1 MKKDIS
7 RRTFL
12 AVSAVAATSG
22 LIGNSKPALA
32 EGNADND
39 VVVSS
44 PNAIPYDQLNENT
57 TYDEFVQ
64 FGEKYLSGMPDPKG
78 VSAAENDG
86 ISAYTLEAA
95 PSWSSSGRGPKVL
108 TEGNG
113 NVFLDQALRV
123 IDVSVWN
130 GENDWNAA
138 KASGVDAAILRIS
151 YGTGVIGEN
160 HNIDK
165 WFESNLAGCR
175 NAGMPFG
182 IYAFSYAENAAAARG
197 EAYWNCALME
207 RYGINKDVPFFIDLE
222 KWEDWTGSDGRYHR
236 PPNSAGTY
244 DSIARA
250 YVSTLKNKGYWNVH
264 IYSYLNYLNGVCNTP
279 FIRSYASW
287 VAQYNSVAEYDYK
300 TAPNLKG
307 WQYTSSEDQI
317 GGIGL
322 TSEGVDVSAFPLF
335 FPFSTLYS
343 MGGSANVSRIAGNDS
358 WDTAAAISKKTFSS
372 SSTAV
377 LARGDDFAD
386 AMSATGLAG
395 VLEDGKG
402 APILLTDRNS
412 LSKATLDEL
421 RRLGVKTVYL
431 IGGEVAIKKKVADD
445 LTSAKFEVK
454 RIAGNEA
461 YDTSVVCAKEIL
473 KLDPKATS
481 KAIVAYSQNFQDAL
495 SISSFAYKYHVPIF
509 LQTYGKNSSQRK
521 LTKEATSLLKDTWG
535 KATIYVPGGDG
546 AVATSTVEGVFGS
559 GRVVRKFGNT
569 GYDTSNE
576 LATYFVKEGLLS
588 TDTVVFASGAPA
600 PKGVD
605 ALAGAAIAGRSS
617 APVILLNNNPD
628 MGDYGVTAL
637 EKGKFLQSN
646 YKSVKAGYVLGGT
659 TVMSDSMYRWIKQ
672 II

>member
-39 VVVSS
+39 VVASS
-44 PNAIPYDQLNENT
+44 PDAIPYNQLNENT
-57 TYDEFVQ
+57 AYDEFVQ
-64 FGEKYLSGMPDPKG
+64 FGEKYLSGMPDPK
-78 VSAAENDG
+78 VMSAAENDG
-86 ISAYTLEAA
+86 ISAYTLKAA

-123 IDVSVWN
+123 VDVSEHN
-130 GENDWNAA
+130 GYNDWNAA
-138 KASGVDAAILRIS
+138 KASGVDAAILRIGF
-151 YGTGVIGEN
+151 GTGHVDN
-160 HNIDK
+160 
-165 WFESNLAGCR
+165 WFENNLSGCK

-182 IYAFSYAENAAAARG
+182 IYAFSYADNADAARG
-197 EAYWNCALME
+197 EAYWNCTLME
-207 RYGINKDVPFFIDLE
+207 RFGVGKDVPFFIDLE
-222 KWEDWTGSDGRYHR
+222 EWSWKGSDGRRHYSPTSR
-236 PPNSAGTY
+236 NTY
-244 DSIARA
+244 DSIVRA
-250 YVSTLKNKGYWNVH
+250 YVGALNSKGYWNVH
-264 IYSYLNYLNGVCNTP
+264 VYSYLSYLNGVCNTS

-287 VAQYNSVAEYDYK
+287 VAQYNSVANYDYA
-300 TAPNLKG
+300 TAPNLRA
-307 WQYTSSEDQI
+307 WQFTSTDYINGVGST
-317 GGIGL
+317 G
-322 TSEGVDVSAFPLF
+322 EGVDFSAFSIF

-395 VLEDGKG
+395 ALEGGKG
-402 APILLTDRNS
+402 APILLTDRDS

-431 IGGEVAIKKKVADD
+431 IGGEAAIKKKVAED
-445 LTSAKFEVK
+445 LTSAKIEVK
-454 RIAGNEA
+454 RIAGNES

-546 AVATSTVEGVFGS
+546 AVATSTVEDVFGS
-559 GRVVRKFGNT
+559 SRVVRKYGNT

-588 TDTVVFASGAPA
+588 ADTVVFASGAPA

-646 YKSVKAGYVLGGT
+646 YKSVKTGYVLGGT
-659 TVMSDSMYRWIKQ
+659 TVMPDSMYSWIKQ

>member
-1 MKKDIS
+1 MKKEIS

-12 AVSAVAATSG
+12 AVSAAAATSG

-39 VVVSS
+39 VVASS
-44 PNAIPYDQLNENT
+44 PDAIPYNQLNENT
-57 TYDEFVQ
+57 TYDEFVR
-64 FGEKYLSGMPDPKG
+64 FGEKYLSGMPEPERM
-78 VSAAENDG
+78 SAAENDG
-86 ISAYTLEAA
+86 ISAYSLQPS
-95 PSWSSSGRGPKVL
+95 PSWSSSGGGPKVL

-123 IDVSVWN
+123 VDVSEHN
-130 GENDWNAA
+130 GYNDWNAA
-138 KASGVDAAILRIS
+138 KASGVDAAILRIGF
-151 YGTGVIGEN
+151 GTGHVDG
-160 HNIDK
+160 
-165 WFESNLAGCR
+165 WFENNLSGCK

-182 IYAFSYAENAAAARG
+182 IYAFSYADNADAARG
-197 EAYWNCALME
+197 EAYWNCTLME
-207 RYGINKDVPFFIDLE
+207 RFGVGKDVPFFIDLE
-222 KWEDWTGSDGRYHR
+222 EWSWKGSDGRCHYS
-236 PPNSAGTY
+236 PTSSNTY
-244 DSIARA
+244 DSIVRA
-250 YVSTLKNKGYWNVH
+250 YVGALNSRGYWNVH
-264 IYSYLNYLNGVCNTP
+264 VYSYLSYLNGVCNTS

-287 VAQYNSVAEYDYK
+287 VAQYNSVANYDYA
-300 TAPNLKG
+300 TAPNLRA
-307 WQYTSSEDQI
+307 WQYTSTDYIS
-317 GGIGL
+317 GVGSTG
-322 TSEGVDVSAFPLF
+322 EGVDFSAFSIF

-358 WDTAAAISKKTFSS
+358 WDTAAAISMKTFSS

-395 VLEDGKG
+395 ALEGGKG

-454 RIAGNEA
+454 RIAGNES
-461 YDTSVVCAKEIL
+461 YDTSVLCAKEIL

-509 LQTYGKNSSQRK
+509 LQTYGKDSSQRE
-521 LTKEATSLLKDTWG
+521 LTKEATSLLKETWG

-637 EKGKFLQSN
+637 GKDKILQSN
-646 YKSVKAGYVLGGT
+646 YKSVKTGYVLGGT
-659 TVMSDSMYRWIKQ
+659 TVMPDSMYSWIKQ

>member
-39 VVVSS
+39 VVASS
-44 PNAIPYDQLNENT
+44 PDAIPYNQLNENT
-57 TYDEFVQ
+57 AYDEFVQ
-64 FGEKYLSGMPDPKG
+64 FGEKYLSDMPEPARM
-78 VSAAENDG
+78 SAAVNDG
-86 ISAYTLEAA
+86 ISAYSLQPS
-95 PSWSSSGRGPKVL
+95 PSWSSSGGGPKVL

-123 IDVSVWN
+123 VDVSEHN
-130 GENDWNAA
+130 GYNDWNAA
-138 KASGVDAAILRIS
+138 KASGVDAAILRIGF
-151 YGTGVIGEN
+151 GTGHVDN
-160 HNIDK
+160 
-165 WFESNLAGCR
+165 WFENNLSGCK

-182 IYAFSYAENAAAARG
+182 IYAFSYADNADAARG
-197 EAYWNCALME
+197 EAYWNCTLME
-207 RYGINKDVPFFIDLE
+207 RFGVGKDVPFFIDLE
-222 KWEDWTGSDGRYHR
+222 EWSWKGSDGRPHYSPTSR
-236 PPNSAGTY
+236 NTY
-244 DSIARA
+244 DSIVRA
-250 YVSTLKNKGYWNVH
+250 YVGALNSKGYWNVH
-264 IYSYLNYLNGVCNTP
+264 VYSYLSYLNGVCNTS

-287 VAQYNSVAEYDYK
+287 IAQYNSVANYDYA
-300 TAPNLKG
+300 TAPNLRA
-307 WQYTSSEDQI
+307 WQYTSTDYINGVGST
-317 GGIGL
+317 G
-322 TSEGVDVSAFPLF
+322 EGVDFSAFSIF

-395 VLEDGKG
+395 VLEGGKG
-402 APILLTDRNS
+402 APILLTDRDS

-431 IGGEVAIKKKVADD
+431 IGGEAAIKKKVAED
-445 LTSAKFEVK
+445 LTSAKIEVK
-454 RIAGNEA
+454 RIAGNES

-546 AVATSTVEGVFGS
+546 AVATSTVEDVFGS
-559 GRVVRKFGNT
+559 SRVVRKYGNT

-646 YKSVKAGYVLGGT
+646 FKSVKAGYVLGGT

>member
-1 MKKDIS
+1 
-7 RRTFL
+7 
-12 AVSAVAATSG
+12 
-22 LIGNSKPALA
+22 
-32 EGNADND
+32 
-39 VVVSS
+39 
-44 PNAIPYDQLNENT
+44 
-57 TYDEFVQ
+57 
-64 FGEKYLSGMPDPKG
+64 
-78 VSAAENDG
+78 
-86 ISAYTLEAA
+86 
-95 PSWSSSGRGPKVL
+95 
-108 TEGNG
+108 
-113 NVFLDQALRV
+113 
-123 IDVSVWN
+123 
-130 GENDWNAA
+130 
-138 KASGVDAAILRIS
+138 
-151 YGTGVIGEN
+151 
-160 HNIDK
+160 
-165 WFESNLAGCR
+165 
-175 NAGMPFG
+175 
-182 IYAFSYAENAAAARG
+182 
-197 EAYWNCALME
+197 
-207 RYGINKDVPFFIDLE
+207 
-222 KWEDWTGSDGRYHR
+222 
-236 PPNSAGTY
+236 
-244 DSIARA
+244 
-250 YVSTLKNKGYWNVH
+250 
-264 IYSYLNYLNGVCNTP
+264 
-279 FIRSYASW
+279 
-287 VAQYNSVAEYDYK
+287 
-300 TAPNLKG
+300 
-307 WQYTSSEDQI
+307 
-317 GGIGL
+317 
-322 TSEGVDVSAFPLF
+322 
-335 FPFSTLYS
+335 

-395 VLEDGKG
+395 ALEGGKG

-454 RIAGNEA
+454 RIAGNES
-461 YDTSVVCAKEIL
+461 YDTSVLCAKEIL

-509 LQTYGKNSSQRK
+509 LQTYGKDSSQRE

-535 KATIYVPGGDG
+535 KSTIYVPGGDG

-637 EKGKFLQSN
+637 GKDKLLQSN
-646 YKSVKAGYVLGGT
+646 YKSVKTGYVLGGT
-659 TVMSDSMYRWIKQ
+659 TVMPDSMYRWIKQ

>member
-39 VVVSS
+39 VVASS
-44 PNAIPYDQLNENT
+44 PDAIPYNQLNENT

-64 FGEKYLSGMPDPKG
+64 FGEKYLSDMPEPARM
-78 VSAAENDG
+78 SAAVNDG
-86 ISAYTLEAA
+86 ISAYSLQPS
-95 PSWSSSGRGPKVL
+95 PSWSSSGGGPKVL

-123 IDVSVWN
+123 VDVSEHN
-130 GENDWNAA
+130 GYNDWNAA
-138 KASGVDAAILRIS
+138 KASGVDAAILRIGF
-151 YGTGVIGEN
+151 GTGHVDN
-160 HNIDK
+160 
-165 WFESNLAGCR
+165 WFENNLSGCK

-182 IYAFSYAENAAAARG
+182 IYAFSYADNADAARG
-197 EAYWNCALME
+197 EAYWNCTLME
-207 RYGINKDVPFFIDLE
+207 RFGVGKDVPFFIDLE
-222 KWEDWTGSDGRYHR
+222 EWSWKGSDGRRHYSPTSR
-236 PPNSAGTY
+236 NTY
-244 DSIARA
+244 DSIVRA
-250 YVSTLKNKGYWNVH
+250 YVGALNSKGYWNVH
-264 IYSYLNYLNGVCNTP
+264 VYSYLSYLNGVCNTS

-287 VAQYNSVAEYDYK
+287 VAQYNSVANYDYA
-300 TAPNLKG
+300 TAPNLRA
-307 WQYTSSEDQI
+307 WQFTSTDYINGVGST
-317 GGIGL
+317 G
-322 TSEGVDVSAFPLF
+322 EGVDFSAFSIF

-395 VLEDGKG
+395 ALEGGKG
-402 APILLTDRNS
+402 APILLTDRDS

-431 IGGEVAIKKKVADD
+431 IGGEAAIKKKVAED
-445 LTSAKFEVK
+445 LTSAKIEVK
-454 RIAGNEA
+454 RIAGNES

-546 AVATSTVEGVFGS
+546 AVATSTVEDVFGS
-559 GRVVRKFGNT
+559 SRVVRKYGNT

-588 TDTVVFASGAPA
+588 ADTVVFASGAPA

-646 YKSVKAGYVLGGT
+646 FKSVKAGYVLGGT

>member
-39 VVVSS
+39 VVASS
-44 PNAIPYDQLNENT
+44 PDASPYNQLNENT
-57 TYDEFVQ
+57 AYDEFVQ
-64 FGEKYLSGMPDPKG
+64 FGEKYLSDMPEPARM
-78 VSAAENDG
+78 SAAVNDG
-86 ISAYTLEAA
+86 ISAYSLQPS
-95 PSWSSSGRGPKVL
+95 PSWSSSGGGPKVL

-123 IDVSVWN
+123 VDVSEHN
-130 GENDWNAA
+130 GYNDWNAA
-138 KASGVDAAILRIS
+138 KASGVDAAILRIGF
-151 YGTGVIGEN
+151 GTGHVDN
-160 HNIDK
+160 
-165 WFESNLAGCR
+165 WFENNLSGCK

-182 IYAFSYAENAAAARG
+182 IYAFSYADNADAARG
-197 EAYWNCALME
+197 EAYWNCTLME
-207 RYGINKDVPFFIDLE
+207 RFGVGKDVPFFIDLE
-222 KWEDWTGSDGRYHR
+222 EWSWKGSDGRPHYSPTSR
-236 PPNSAGTY
+236 NTYNS
-244 DSIARA
+244 IVRA
-250 YVSTLKNKGYWNVH
+250 YVGALNSKGYWNVH
-264 IYSYLNYLNGVCNTP
+264 VYSYLSYLNGVCNTS

-287 VAQYNSVAEYDYK
+287 IAQYNSVANYDYA
-300 TAPNLKG
+300 TAPNLRA
-307 WQYTSSEDQI
+307 WQYTSTDYINGVGST
-317 GGIGL
+317 G
-322 TSEGVDVSAFPLF
+322 EGVDFSAFSIF

-395 VLEDGKG
+395 VLEGGKG
-402 APILLTDRNS
+402 APILLTDRDS

-431 IGGEVAIKKKVADD
+431 IGGEAAIKKKVAED
-445 LTSAKFEVK
+445 LTSAEIEVK
-454 RIAGNEA
+454 RIAGNES

-559 GRVVRKFGNT
+559 SRVVRKYGNT

-605 ALAGAAIAGRSS
+605 ALAGAAIAGHSS

-646 YKSVKAGYVLGGT
+646 FKSVKAGYVLGGT

>member
-39 VVVSS
+39 VVASS
-44 PNAIPYDQLNENT
+44 PDAIPYNQLNENT

-64 FGEKYLSGMPDPKG
+64 FGEKYLSDMPEPARM
-78 VSAAENDG
+78 SAAVNDG
-86 ISAYTLEAA
+86 ISAYSLQPS
-95 PSWSSSGRGPKVL
+95 PSWSSSGGGPKVL

-123 IDVSVWN
+123 VDVSEHN
-130 GENDWNAA
+130 GYNDWNAA
-138 KASGVDAAILRIS
+138 KASGVDAAILRIGF
-151 YGTGVIGEN
+151 GTGHVDN
-160 HNIDK
+160 
-165 WFESNLAGCR
+165 WFENNLSGCK

-182 IYAFSYAENAAAARG
+182 IYAFSYADNADAARG
-197 EAYWNCALME
+197 EAYWNCTLME
-207 RYGINKDVPFFIDLE
+207 RFGVGKDVPFFIDLE
-222 KWEDWTGSDGRYHR
+222 EWSWKGSDGRRHYSPTSR
-236 PPNSAGTY
+236 NTY
-244 DSIARA
+244 DSIVRA
-250 YVSTLKNKGYWNVH
+250 YVGALNSKGYWNVH
-264 IYSYLNYLNGVCNTP
+264 VYSYLSYLNGVCNTS

-287 VAQYNSVAEYDYK
+287 VAQYNSVANYDYA
-300 TAPNLKG
+300 TAPNLRA
-307 WQYTSSEDQI
+307 WQFTSTDYINGVGST
-317 GGIGL
+317 G
-322 TSEGVDVSAFPLF
+322 EGVDFSAFSIF

-395 VLEDGKG
+395 ALEGGKG
-402 APILLTDRNS
+402 APILLTDRDS

-431 IGGEVAIKKKVADD
+431 IGGEAAIKKKVAED
-445 LTSAKFEVK
+445 LTSAKIEVK
-454 RIAGNEA
+454 RIAGNES

-546 AVATSTVEGVFGS
+546 AVATSTVEDVFGS
-559 GRVVRKFGNT
+559 SRVVRKYGNT

-588 TDTVVFASGAPA
+588 ADTVVFASGAPA

-646 YKSVKAGYVLGGT
+646 YKSVKTGYVLGGT
-659 TVMSDSMYRWIKQ
+659 TVMPDSMYSWIKQ

>member
-39 VVVSS
+39 VVASS
-44 PNAIPYDQLNENT
+44 PDAIPYNQLNENT
-57 TYDEFVQ
+57 AYDEFVQ
-64 FGEKYLSGMPDPKG
+64 FGEKYLSDMPEPARM
-78 VSAAENDG
+78 SAAVNDG
-86 ISAYTLEAA
+86 ISAYSLQPS
-95 PSWSSSGRGPKVL
+95 PSWSSSGGGPKVL

-123 IDVSVWN
+123 VDVSEHN
-130 GENDWNAA
+130 GYNDWNAA
-138 KASGVDAAILRIS
+138 KASGVDAAILRIGF
-151 YGTGVIGEN
+151 GTGHVDN
-160 HNIDK
+160 
-165 WFESNLAGCR
+165 WFENNLSGCK

-182 IYAFSYAENAAAARG
+182 IYAFSYADNADAARG
-197 EAYWNCALME
+197 EAYWNCTLME
-207 RYGINKDVPFFIDLE
+207 RFGVGKDVPFFIDLE
-222 KWEDWTGSDGRYHR
+222 EWSWKGSDGRPHYSPTSR
-236 PPNSAGTY
+236 NTYNS
-244 DSIARA
+244 IVRA
-250 YVSTLKNKGYWNVH
+250 YVGALNSKGYWNVH
-264 IYSYLNYLNGVCNTP
+264 VYSYLSYLNGVCNTS

-287 VAQYNSVAEYDYK
+287 IAQYNSVANYDYA
-300 TAPNLKG
+300 TAPNLRA
-307 WQYTSSEDQI
+307 WQYTSTDYINGVGST
-317 GGIGL
+317 G
-322 TSEGVDVSAFPLF
+322 EGVDFSAFSIF

-395 VLEDGKG
+395 VLEGGKG
-402 APILLTDRNS
+402 APILLTDRDS

-431 IGGEVAIKKKVADD
+431 IGGEAAIKKKVAED
-445 LTSAKFEVK
+445 LTSAEIEVK
-454 RIAGNEA
+454 RIAGNES

-509 LQTYGKNSSQRK
+509 LQTYGKDSSQRE
-521 LTKEATSLLKDTWG
+521 LTKEATSLLEDAWG

-605 ALAGAAIAGRSS
+605 ALAGAAIAGHSS

-646 YKSVKAGYVLGGT
+646 FKSVKAGYVLGGT

>member
-123 IDVSVWN
+123 VDVSEHN
-130 GENDWNAA
+130 GYNDWNAA
-138 KASGVDAAILRIS
+138 KASGVDAAILRIGF
-151 YGTGVIGEN
+151 GTGNVDDKFEN
-160 HNIDK
+160 
-165 WFESNLAGCR
+165 NLSGCK

-182 IYAFSYAENAAAARG
+182 IYAFSYADNADAARG
-197 EAYWNCALME
+197 EAYWNCTLME
-207 RYGINKDVPFFIDLE
+207 RFGVGKDIPFFIDLE
-222 KWEDWTGSDGRYHR
+222 EWSWKGSDGRPHYSPTSR
-236 PPNSAGTY
+236 NTY
-244 DSIARA
+244 DSIVRA
-250 YVSTLKNKGYWNVH
+250 YVGALNSKGYWNVH
-264 IYSYLNYLNGVCNTP
+264 VYSYLSYLNGVCNTS

-287 VAQYNSVAEYDYK
+287 IAQYNSVANYDYA
-300 TAPNLKG
+300 TAPNLRA
-307 WQYTSSEDQI
+307 WQYTSTDYINGVGST
-317 GGIGL
+317 G
-322 TSEGVDVSAFPLF
+322 EGVDFSAFSIF

-395 VLEDGKG
+395 VLEGGKG

-473 KLDPKATS
+473 RLDPKATS

-509 LQTYGKNSSQRK
+509 LQTYGKDSSQRK
-521 LTKEATSLLKDTWG
+521 LTKEATSLLEDAWG

-605 ALAGAAIAGRSS
+605 ALAGAAVAGRSS
-617 APVILLNNNPD
+617 APIILLNNNPD

-646 YKSVKAGYVLGGT
+646 FKSVKAGYVLGGT

>member
-39 VVVSS
+39 VVASS
-44 PNAIPYDQLNENT
+44 PDAIPYNQLNENT
-57 TYDEFVQ
+57 TYDEFVR
-64 FGEKYLSGMPDPKG
+64 FGEKYLSGMPEPERM
-78 VSAAENDG
+78 SAAENDG
-86 ISAYTLEAA
+86 ISAYSLQPS
-95 PSWSSSGRGPKVL
+95 PSWSSSGGGPKVL

-123 IDVSVWN
+123 VDVSEHN
-130 GENDWNAA
+130 GYNDWNAA
-138 KASGVDAAILRIS
+138 KASGVDAAILRIGF
-151 YGTGVIGEN
+151 GTGHVDG
-160 HNIDK
+160 
-165 WFESNLAGCR
+165 WFENNLSGCK

-182 IYAFSYAENAAAARG
+182 IYAFSYADNADAARG
-197 EAYWNCALME
+197 EAYWNCTLME
-207 RYGINKDVPFFIDLE
+207 RFGVGKDVPFFIDLE
-222 KWEDWTGSDGRYHR
+222 EWSWKGSDGRCHYS
-236 PPNSAGTY
+236 PTSSNTY
-244 DSIARA
+244 DSIVRA
-250 YVSTLKNKGYWNVH
+250 YVGALNSRGYWNVH
-264 IYSYLNYLNGVCNTP
+264 VYSYLSYLNGVCNTS

-287 VAQYNSVAEYDYK
+287 VAQYNSVANYDYA
-300 TAPNLKG
+300 TAPNLRA
-307 WQYTSSEDQI
+307 WQYTSTDYIS
-317 GGIGL
+317 GVGSTG
-322 TSEGVDVSAFPLF
+322 EGVDFSAFSIF

-358 WDTAAAISKKTFSS
+358 WDTAAAISMKTFSS

-395 VLEDGKG
+395 ALEGGKG

-454 RIAGNEA
+454 RIAGNES
-461 YDTSVVCAKEIL
+461 YDTSVLCAKEIL

-509 LQTYGKNSSQRK
+509 LQTYGKDSSQRE
-521 LTKEATSLLKDTWG
+521 LTKEATSLLKETWG

-637 EKGKFLQSN
+637 GKDKFLQSN
-646 YKSVKAGYVLGGT
+646 YKSVKTGYVLGGT
-659 TVMSDSMYRWIKQ
+659 TVMPDSMYSWIKQ

>member
-39 VVVSS
+39 VVASS
-44 PNAIPYDQLNENT
+44 PDAIPYNQLNENT
-57 TYDEFVQ
+57 AYDEFVQ
-64 FGEKYLSGMPDPKG
+64 FGEKYLSDMPEPARM
-78 VSAAENDG
+78 SAAVNDG
-86 ISAYTLEAA
+86 ISAYSLQPS
-95 PSWSSSGRGPKVL
+95 PSWSSSGGGPKVL

-123 IDVSVWN
+123 VDVSEHN
-130 GENDWNAA
+130 GYNDWNAA
-138 KASGVDAAILRIS
+138 KASGVDAAILRIGF
-151 YGTGVIGEN
+151 GTGHVDN
-160 HNIDK
+160 
-165 WFESNLAGCR
+165 WFENNLSGCK

-182 IYAFSYAENAAAARG
+182 IYAFSYADNADAARG
-197 EAYWNCALME
+197 EAYWNCTLME
-207 RYGINKDVPFFIDLE
+207 RFGVGKDVPFFIDLE
-222 KWEDWTGSDGRYHR
+222 EWSWKGSDGRPHYSPTSR
-236 PPNSAGTY
+236 NTYNS
-244 DSIARA
+244 IVRA
-250 YVSTLKNKGYWNVH
+250 YVGALNSKGYWNVH
-264 IYSYLNYLNGVCNTP
+264 VYSYLSYLNGVCNTS

-287 VAQYNSVAEYDYK
+287 IAQYNSVANYDYA
-300 TAPNLKG
+300 TAPNLRA
-307 WQYTSSEDQI
+307 WQYTSTDYINGVGST
-317 GGIGL
+317 G
-322 TSEGVDVSAFPLF
+322 EGVDFSAFSIF

-395 VLEDGKG
+395 VLEGGKG
-402 APILLTDRNS
+402 APILLTDRDS

-431 IGGEVAIKKKVADD
+431 IGGEAAIKKKVAED
-445 LTSAKFEVK
+445 LTSAEIEVK
-454 RIAGNEA
+454 RIAGNES

-559 GRVVRKFGNT
+559 SRVVRKYGNT

-605 ALAGAAIAGRSS
+605 ALAGAAIAGHSS

-646 YKSVKAGYVLGGT
+646 FKSVKAGYVLGGT

>member
-39 VVVSS
+39 VVASS
-44 PNAIPYDQLNENT
+44 PDAIPYNQLNENT

-64 FGEKYLSGMPDPKG
+64 FGEKYLSGMPEPERM
-78 VSAAENDG
+78 SAAENDG
-86 ISAYTLEAA
+86 ISAYSLQPS

-123 IDVSVWN
+123 VDVSEHN
-130 GENDWNAA
+130 GYNDWNAA
-138 KASGVDAAILRIS
+138 KASGVDAAILRIGF
-151 YGTGVIGEN
+151 GTGHV
-160 HNIDK
+160 DD
-165 WFESNLAGCR
+165 WFENNLSGCK

-182 IYAFSYAENAAAARG
+182 IYAFSYADNADAARG
-197 EAYWNCALME
+197 EAYWNCTLME
-207 RYGINKDVPFFIDLE
+207 RFGVGKDVPFFIDLE
-222 KWEDWTGSDGRYHR
+222 EWSWKGSDGRRHYSPTSR
-236 PPNSAGTY
+236 NTY
-244 DSIARA
+244 DSIVRA
-250 YVSTLKNKGYWNVH
+250 YVGALNSEGYWNVH
-264 IYSYLNYLNGVCNTP
+264 VYSYLSYLNGVCNTS

-287 VAQYNSVAEYDYK
+287 VAQYNSVANYDYA
-300 TAPNLKG
+300 TAPNLRA
-307 WQYTSSEDQI
+307 WQYTSTDYINGVGST
-317 GGIGL
+317 G
-322 TSEGVDVSAFPLF
+322 EGVDFSAFSIF

-395 VLEDGKG
+395 ALEGGKG

-454 RIAGNEA
+454 RIAGNES
-461 YDTSVVCAKEIL
+461 YDTSVLCAKEIL

-509 LQTYGKNSSQRK
+509 LQTYGKDSSQRE

-637 EKGKFLQSN
+637 GKDKLLQSN
-646 YKSVKAGYVLGGT
+646 YKSVKTGYVLGGT
-659 TVMSDSMYRWIKQ
+659 TVMPDSMYRWIKQ

>member
-44 PNAIPYDQLNENT
+44 SNAIPYDQLNENT

-64 FGEKYLSGMPDPKG
+64 FGEKYLSGMPEPERM
-78 VSAAENDG
+78 SAAENDG
-86 ISAYTLEAA
+86 ISAYSLQPS

-123 IDVSVWN
+123 VDVSEHN
-130 GENDWNAA
+130 GYNDWNAA
-138 KASGVDAAILRIS
+138 KASGVDAAILRIGF
-151 YGTGVIGEN
+151 GTGHV
-160 HNIDK
+160 DD
-165 WFESNLAGCR
+165 WFENNLSGCK

-182 IYAFSYAENAAAARG
+182 IYAFSYADNADAARG
-197 EAYWNCALME
+197 EAYWNCTLME
-207 RYGINKDVPFFIDLE
+207 RFGVGKDVPFFIDLE
-222 KWEDWTGSDGRYHR
+222 EWSWKGSDGRRHYSPTSR
-236 PPNSAGTY
+236 NTY
-244 DSIARA
+244 DSIVRA
-250 YVSTLKNKGYWNVH
+250 YVGALNSEGYWNVH
-264 IYSYLNYLNGVCNTP
+264 VYSYLSYLNGVCNTS

-287 VAQYNSVAEYDYK
+287 VAQYNSVANYDYA
-300 TAPNLKG
+300 TAPNLRA
-307 WQYTSSEDQI
+307 WQYTSTDYINGVGST
-317 GGIGL
+317 G
-322 TSEGVDVSAFPLF
+322 EGVDFSAFSIF

-395 VLEDGKG
+395 ALEGGKG

-454 RIAGNEA
+454 RIAGNES
-461 YDTSVVCAKEIL
+461 YDTSVLCAKEIL

-509 LQTYGKNSSQRK
+509 LQTYGKDSSQRE

-637 EKGKFLQSN
+637 GKDKLLQSN
-646 YKSVKAGYVLGGT
+646 YKSVKTGYVLGGT
-659 TVMSDSMYRWIKQ
+659 TVMPDSMYRWIKQ

>member
-44 PNAIPYDQLNENT
+44 PDAIPYNQLNENT

-64 FGEKYLSGMPDPKG
+64 FGEKYLSGMPEPERM
-78 VSAAENDG
+78 SAAENDG
-86 ISAYTLEAA
+86 ISAYSLQPS

-123 IDVSVWN
+123 VDVSEHN
-130 GENDWNAA
+130 GYNDWNAA
-138 KASGVDAAILRIS
+138 KASGVDAAILRIGF
-151 YGTGVIGEN
+151 GTGHV
-160 HNIDK
+160 DD
-165 WFESNLAGCR
+165 WFENNLSGCK

-182 IYAFSYAENAAAARG
+182 IYAFSYADNADAARG
-197 EAYWNCALME
+197 EAYWNCTLME
-207 RYGINKDVPFFIDLE
+207 RFGVGKDVPFFIDLE
-222 KWEDWTGSDGRYHR
+222 EWSWKGSDGRRHYSPTSR
-236 PPNSAGTY
+236 NTY
-244 DSIARA
+244 DSIVRA
-250 YVSTLKNKGYWNVH
+250 YVGALNSEGYWNVH
-264 IYSYLNYLNGVCNTP
+264 VYSYLSYLNGVCNTS

-287 VAQYNSVAEYDYK
+287 VAQYNSVANYDYA
-300 TAPNLKG
+300 TAPNLRA
-307 WQYTSSEDQI
+307 WQYTSTDYINGVGST
-317 GGIGL
+317 G
-322 TSEGVDVSAFPLF
+322 EGVDFSAFSIF

-395 VLEDGKG
+395 ALEGGKG

-454 RIAGNEA
+454 RIAGNES
-461 YDTSVVCAKEIL
+461 YDTSVLCAKEIL

-509 LQTYGKNSSQRK
+509 LQTYGKDSSQRE

-637 EKGKFLQSN
+637 GKDKLLQSN
-646 YKSVKAGYVLGGT
+646 YKSVKTGYVLGGT
-659 TVMSDSMYRWIKQ
+659 TVMPDSMYRWIKQ

>member
-12 AVSAVAATSG
+12 AVSAAAATSG

-44 PNAIPYDQLNENT
+44 SNAIPYDQLNENT

-64 FGEKYLSGMPDPKG
+64 FGEKYLSGMPEPERM
-78 VSAAENDG
+78 SAAENDG
-86 ISAYTLEAA
+86 ISAYSLQPS

-123 IDVSVWN
+123 VDVSEHN
-130 GENDWNAA
+130 GYNDWNAA
-138 KASGVDAAILRIS
+138 KASGVDAAILRIGF
-151 YGTGVIGEN
+151 GTGHV
-160 HNIDK
+160 DD
-165 WFESNLAGCR
+165 WFENNLSGCK

-182 IYAFSYAENAAAARG
+182 IYAFSYADNADAARG
-197 EAYWNCALME
+197 EAYWNCTLME
-207 RYGINKDVPFFIDLE
+207 RFGVGKDVPFFIDLE
-222 KWEDWTGSDGRYHR
+222 EWSWKGSDGRRHYSPTSR
-236 PPNSAGTY
+236 NTY
-244 DSIARA
+244 DSIVRA
-250 YVSTLKNKGYWNVH
+250 YVGALNSEGYWNVH
-264 IYSYLNYLNGVCNTP
+264 VYSYLSYLNGVCNTS

-287 VAQYNSVAEYDYK
+287 VAQYNSVANYDYA
-300 TAPNLKG
+300 TAPNLRA
-307 WQYTSSEDQI
+307 WQYTSTDYINGVGST
-317 GGIGL
+317 G
-322 TSEGVDVSAFPLF
+322 EGVDFSAFSIF

-395 VLEDGKG
+395 ALEGGKG

-454 RIAGNEA
+454 RIAGNES
-461 YDTSVVCAKEIL
+461 YDTSVLCAKEIL

-509 LQTYGKNSSQRK
+509 LQTYGKDSSQRE

-637 EKGKFLQSN
+637 GKDKLLQSN
-646 YKSVKAGYVLGGT
+646 YKSVKTGYVLGGT
-659 TVMSDSMYRWIKQ
+659 TVMPDSMYRWIKQ